1 MKFHKKN
8 YMAVAIEIEE
18 LNLTFIAAY
27 CETNTNKKF
36 INREI
41 TKVMQYCYGSLHII
55 LGVDINCRLD
65 TANHADFLC
74 DFLMN
79 N

>member
-1 MKFHKKN
+1 
-8 YMAVAIEIEE
+8 MAVAIEE

-27 CETNTNKKF
+27 CEPNTNKKF
-36 INREI
+36 INLQI

-65 TANHADFLC
+65 TANHAGF
-74 DFLMN
+74 
-79 N
+79 